1 MADVLSQSE
10 VESLFASLA
19 PNATIRPASAETNLI
34 RSLSQPNTTNGRTGG
49 LISPPH
55 GNLHP
60 GLHSVHET
68 FAREW
73 GADLSRLMRTSVD
86 VRLISFDQLTYGE
99 FVLSAEEP
107 TCFIVLKADPLGG
120 PIIMNLNPAIVFP
133 MIDRLLGGG
142 LAPLPLVPRRPL
154 TEIELSLATRIT
166 DSAMESLRRAWAGI
180 CDLALSVRFV
190 ESSPRNAPVV
200 SADEVVVLVSFEI
213 STGEVRGVAN
223 LCLPECTI
231 SPVADKLGGR
241 QSSAEARTAAA
252 LPQSAKPEG
261 GALPPGA
268 QMVVYLA
275 STRLTATELS
285 GLAVGDVIVTENR
298 PNRPLEVSI
307 DGQPKFEGFAGLARG
322 HKAVRIGKPVVP
334 MAQTETE

>member
-10 VESLFASLA
+10 VESLLASLA
-19 PNATIRPASAETNLI
+19 PNAAIRTAPAETNLI
-34 RSLSQPNTTNGRTGG
+34 RSLSQSDTTNGRTGG

-55 GNLHP
+55 GS
-60 GLHSVHET
+60 LHSGLRAVHET
-68 FAREW
+68 FSREW
-73 GADLSRLMRTSVD
+73 GAELSRLMRTIVD
-86 VRLISFDQLTYGE
+86 VRLIGFDQLTYGE
-99 FVLSAEEP
+99 FALSVEEP
-107 TCFIVLKADPLGG
+107 TCFSVIKADPLGG
-120 PIIMNLNPAIVFP
+120 PIVINLNPAIVFP

-142 LAPLPLVPRRPL
+142 LALSPVVPRRPL
-154 TEIELSLATRIT
+154 TEIELSLASRIT

-180 CDLALSVRFV
+180 CELALSVSLV
-190 ESSPRNAPVV
+190 ESSPRNAPIV
-200 SADEVVVLVSFEI
+200 SADEVIVLVSFEI
-213 STGEVRGVAN
+213 SSGEVRGVAN

-241 QSSAEARTAAA
+241 QSSAEARTPAA

-275 STRLTATELS
+275 STRLTSTELA

-298 PNRPLEVSI
+298 PNRPLEVHI

-322 HKAVRIGKPVVP
+322 HKAVRIGKPAVSMGQP
-334 MAQTETE
+334 ETE